1 MSQNPRLVTFLYLI
15 MRDAMPVGAII
26 QKLEEIDELEAGWL
40 EHVSELDSQVLI
52 LAHEFAELITQHGG
66 FVDG

>member
-26 QKLEEIDELEAGWL
+26 QKIEEIDELETEWL
-40 EHVSELDSQVLI
+40 EHVPELDSQVLI
-52 LAHEFAELITQHGG
+52 LAHEFAELITHG
-66 FVDG
+66 